1 MTLGFNLQEAQIMM
15 ALDHHCVVQFIGE
28 CHKIILTWNRVGR
41 IFQLFIYVLWDQS
54 LGHFVF
60 GSPLGGSWGGS
71 KQVGE
76 SPEAVILQV
85 LLPIIK
91 IPIFF

>member
-1 MTLGFNLQEAQIMM
+1 MR
-15 ALDHHCVVQFIGE
+15 
-28 CHKIILTWNRVGR
+28 NRVGR

-60 GSPLGGSWGGS
+60 GSPLGGSSGGS

-85 LLPIIK
+85 LLLIFK
-91 IPIFF
+91 IPIFFEI

>member
-1 MTLGFNLQEAQIMM
+1 MTLEEQL
-15 ALDHHCVVQFIGE
+15 H
-28 CHKIILTWNRVGR
+28 TRVGR

-76 SPEAVILQV
+76 GPEAVILQV

-91 IPIFF
+91 IPFFFKFEPKFVKI

>member
-1 MTLGFNLQEAQIMM
+1 MVLLLHNMYVIYT
-15 ALDHHCVVQFIGE
+15 
-28 CHKIILTWNRVGR
+28 RVGL

-71 KQVGE
+71 KHIGE

-85 LLPIIK
+85 LLPIFK